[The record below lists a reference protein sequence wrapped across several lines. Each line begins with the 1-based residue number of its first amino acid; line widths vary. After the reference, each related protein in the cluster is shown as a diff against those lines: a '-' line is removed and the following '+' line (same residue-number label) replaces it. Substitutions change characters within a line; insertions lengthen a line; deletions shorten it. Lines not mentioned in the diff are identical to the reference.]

1 MPRFFAEDINENDI
15 CLTGSDARHIGFS
28 LRMRAGEEV
37 TVCCRGVDYNC
48 TIRSITGDC
57 VFLDLVDKHRC
68 AAEPEI
74 EVTLFQAVPKLDK
87 LEYII
92 QKSVELGVSRIVP
105 VLTRRCISRPDSKDF
120 TKKLPR
126 LNKIAA
132 LTHELDIP
140 PVKIGAGI
148 AFCSKAFFKGGNAC
162 QTVGQLHQTDR
173 GIAEPSAQ
181 SRDYTPVGAERVAVI
196 VLPED
201 TLGNQSAQVGCD
213 IGHTTQLTDEPTAE
227 ALHQDNENVRTRS
240 GEKWSPLHLSPRG
253 DCVLRNWIEF
263 PEDRLAFLLDKV
275 VELGIKV
282 LILGNR
288 RKKAEDWIHS

>member
-126 LNKIAA
+126 LNKIAEEAAKQSGRGMIPEVAPLAGYKESLDMMRA
-132 LTHELDIP
+132 LDRTILLYEEEGGTSFGNVDFSG
-140 PVKIGAGI
+140 VKTAGLVIGSEGGFDKEEAQAAVSAG
-148 AFCSKAFFKGGNAC
+148 
-162 QTVGQLHQTDR
+162 
-173 GIAEPSAQ
+173 
-181 SRDYTPVGAERVAVI
+181 AVQ
-196 VLPED
+196 VW
-201 TLGNQSAQVGCD
+201 LGKRILRCETAPITALS
-213 IGHTTQLTDEPTAE
+213 ILMFLT
-227 ALHQDNENVRTRS
+227 NNM
-240 GEKWSPLHLSPRG
+240 
-253 DCVLRNWIEF
+253 
-263 PEDRLAFLLDKV
+263 
-275 VELGIKV
+275 
-282 LILGNR
+282 
-288 RKKAEDWIHS
+288 